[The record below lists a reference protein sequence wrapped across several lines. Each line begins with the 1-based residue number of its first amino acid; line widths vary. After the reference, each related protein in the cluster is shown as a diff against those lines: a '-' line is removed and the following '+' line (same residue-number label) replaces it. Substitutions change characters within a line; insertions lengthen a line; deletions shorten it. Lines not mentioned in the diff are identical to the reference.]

1 MAESATRSG
10 APERA
15 AQPAPA
21 AAAAEL
27 LAAIGF
33 LTRLP
38 LRPGWV
44 HGDRTGGAAYG
55 LVGAGLG
62 LAAGVPVLIAGAA
75 HPVLASLAALALLAV
90 LDGGLHLDGLADT
103 VDALAAPPGS
113 ANRARTDPRAGT
125 AGVVAVVLALGLDA
139 AALADLAGRGG
150 FAALAAVVAA
160 AAASRAIAPAWAVL
174 VGRRRT
180 PAEGL
185 GSWFAETTTGFA
197 ATIALVTAAIF
208 VGVAVELGGVSI
220 GIGALVGTIA
230 AAFVGGAVI
239 RWRRQLDGDGYGA
252 VIEMTFTA
260 IVVASAAA
268 AVG

>member
-62 LAAGVPVLIAGAA
+62 LAAGVPVLIAGAT
-75 HPVLASLAALALLAV
+75 HPLLAALAALALLAV

-113 ANRARTDPRAGT
+113 ADRARTDPRAGT

-139 AALADLAGRGG
+139 AALAELAARGG
-150 FAALAAVVAA
+150 YAAL
-160 AAASRAIAPAWAVL
+160 
-174 VGRRRT
+174 
-180 PAEGL
+180 EGL